1 MKLIAKFAYYFLM
14 IRSQKIYTV
23 KKNILPI
30 FHLPKI
36 IENSPNITF
45 SIEYTCC
52 PSLRCKE
59 EKTFEPREE
68 YHLDNFFLYTNDFNF

>member
-1 MKLIAKFAYYFLM
+1 MNGASEKLQIT
-14 IRSQKIYTV
+14 I
-23 KKNILPI
+23 
-30 FHLPKI
+30 
-36 IENSPNITF
+36 NSAGPHNNTAPF